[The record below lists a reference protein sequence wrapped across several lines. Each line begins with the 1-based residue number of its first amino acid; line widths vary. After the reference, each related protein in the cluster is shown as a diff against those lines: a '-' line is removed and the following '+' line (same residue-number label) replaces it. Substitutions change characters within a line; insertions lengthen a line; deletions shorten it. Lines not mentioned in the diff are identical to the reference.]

1 MPPPLHMGKYPLDL
15 HKCYD
20 GPLYGKFIETMGKV
34 DFELNDVP
42 EFHEEPI
49 TIEEAMRM
57 AVWDIFF
64 LALFSL
70 LFFMASVAAFLRYD
84 VR

>member
-1 MPPPLHMGKYPLDL
+1 MD
-15 HKCYD
+15 
-20 GPLYGKFIETMGKV
+20 KV

-49 TIEEAMRM
+49 TVEEAMRI

-64 LALFSL
+64 LSLFSL
-70 LFFMASVAAFLRYD
+70 LFFMGSVVAFLRYD